1 MRSTSDTI
9 AAIGLAIGGALGMAG
24 TFVAGDALRET
35 FWTIDGVGV
44 VVAATL
50 LTMKYQRLGNDLV
63 AAGFLTFLAGESLL
77 LAGNAAGLQASVPSY
92 AGGIAL
98 WAAGLA
104 MVSAQANFA
113 LWMRLTALV
122 AAALFAVSV
131 LMILWGAREQ
141 FQQKCAA
148 VLRPELRTNK
158 RDLLPTSSPLP
169 ALGYPFLVL
178 TFVGCIWTLLKAER

>member
-1 MRSTSDTI
+1 MRSTSDTV

-35 FWTIDGVGV
+35 LWTIDGVGI
-44 VVAATL
+44 VVAAAL
-50 LTMKYQRLGNDLV
+50 LAMKYQRLGNDLV

-98 WAAGLA
+98 WAAGLV
-104 MVSAQANFA
+104 MVSAQATFA
-113 LWMRLTALV
+113 LWMRLTAFV
-122 AAALFAVSV
+122 AALFTVSV
-131 LMILWGAREQ
+131 LMILWGA
-141 FQQKCAA
+141 
-148 VLRPELRTNK
+148 P
-158 RDLLPTSSPLP
+158 LLPTSSPLP

-178 TFVGCIWTLLKAER
+178 TFIGWIRTPMKAER

>member
-1 MRSTSDTI
+1 MRSTSDTV

-35 FWTIDGVGV
+35 LWTIDGVGI
-44 VVAATL
+44 VVAAAL
-50 LTMKYQRLGNDLV
+50 LAMKYQRLGNDLV

-98 WAAGLA
+98 WAAGLV
-104 MVSAQANFA
+104 MVSAQATFA
-113 LWMRLTALV
+113 LWMRLTAFV
-122 AAALFAVSV
+122 AALFTVSV
-131 LMILWGAREQ
+131 LMILWGA
-141 FQQKCAA
+141 
-148 VLRPELRTNK
+148 P
-158 RDLLPTSSPLP
+158 LLPTSSPLP

-178 TFVGCIWTLLKAER
+178 TFIGWIWTPMKAER